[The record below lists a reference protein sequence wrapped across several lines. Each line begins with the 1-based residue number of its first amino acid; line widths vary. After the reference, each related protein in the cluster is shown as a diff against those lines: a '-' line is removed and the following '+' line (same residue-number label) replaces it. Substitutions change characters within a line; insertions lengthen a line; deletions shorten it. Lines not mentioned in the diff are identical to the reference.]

1 MRRLFLTAIVA
12 LSGGSAM
19 ASSIEYING
28 VHAGNGSFIR
38 RECIGC
44 KPAKNKMAAQGYAI
58 PSIEPG
64 TQHTEMR
71 EVDGKRTLIR
81 TEAWLGGAPV
91 TFVSTNPA
99 WMPGDATGTAIATYD
114 ATTEP
119 AAHPVDAVSTPAGID
134 VTTTTAG
141 VKTISADKA
150 VKAAAAATIA
160 APAFPDFELRGN

>member
-1 MRRLFLTAIVA
+1 MRRLLLTAIIA
-12 LSGGSAM
+12 LTSGSAM

-28 VHAGNGSFIR
+28 VHTSNGSFIR
-38 RECIGC
+38 RDCTDCEPV
-44 KPAKNKMAAQGYAI
+44 KDKTTAQGYAI

-99 WMPGDATGTAIATYD
+99 WMPETSSSAIATYD
-114 ATTEP
+114 DAEP
-119 AAHPVDAVSTPAGID
+119 VADPQETVSTPAGID

-141 VKTISADKA
+141 VKEISTDNA
-150 VKAAAAATIA
+150 A
-160 APAFPDFELRGN
+160 APASASVVAAPVFPDFKLRGN

>member
-12 LSGGSAM
+12 LTGGSAM

-28 VHAGNGSFIR
+28 AHVANGSFVR
-38 RECIGC
+38 LDCAGC
-44 KPAKNKMAAQGYAI
+44 QPVKDKTTPQGYAI

-71 EVDGKRTLIR
+71 EVDGKRALLR

-99 WMPGDATGTAIATYD
+99 WM
-114 ATTEP
+114 
-119 AAHPVDAVSTPAGID
+119 
-134 VTTTTAG
+134 
-141 VKTISADKA
+141 
-150 VKAAAAATIA
+150 
-160 APAFPDFELRGN
+160 